1 MKKISNVRRWCSLA
15 LMKSASPMSALIM
28 ILVMLTTP
36 GFSQGAE
43 MADTM
48 RSEGK
53 IYVVVSIMVIVLA
66 GLIGYLVFIDRKTS
80 RLEQKL
86 EEKKPS

>member
-1 MKKISNVRRWCSLA
+1 MKKINSLFTFLLLA
-15 LMKSASPMSALIM
+15 
-28 ILVMLTTP
+28 TP

-53 IYVVVSIMVIVLA
+53 IYVVVAIITVVLA

-80 RLEQKL
+80 RMEQKL
-86 EEKKPS
+86 KEKKPS

>member
-1 MKKISNVRRWCSLA
+1 MKKINSL
-15 LMKSASPMSALIM
+15 
-28 ILVMLTTP
+28 LVFLLLAIP
-36 GFSQGAE
+36 GFSQDAE

-53 IYVVVSIMVIVLA
+53 IYVVVSLIMVILV
-66 GLIGYLVFIDRKTS
+66 GLIAYLVFIDRKTT

-86 EEKKPS
+86 EQKKPS

>member
-1 MKKISNVRRWCSLA
+1 MKKTGSLLLCLA
-15 LMKSASPMSALIM
+15 FVLIA
-28 ILVMLTTP
+28 IP

-53 IYVVVSIMVIVLA
+53 IYVVVSIMTVVLV
-66 GLIGYLVFIDRKTS
+66 GLVAYLIYIDRKTT
-80 RLEQKL
+80 RLEKKFD
-86 EEKKPS
+86 EKRPS